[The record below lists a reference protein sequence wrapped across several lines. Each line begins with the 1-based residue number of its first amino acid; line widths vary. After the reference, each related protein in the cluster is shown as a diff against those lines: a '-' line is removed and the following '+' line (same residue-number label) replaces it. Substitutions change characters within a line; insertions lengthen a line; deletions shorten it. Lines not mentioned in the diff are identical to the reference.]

1 MISFLKTEVDTSE
14 EISLNKFPDFI
25 SSVGGNLGLFTG
37 FSFLSALFV
46 FVEWLHKC
54 IGKKF
59 GNWIRELDN
68 YLFAMNE
75 HRFFHLCANPFDH
88 LLCAIQI
95 TIFGR
100 VQDFVAL
107 CSENNI

>member
-1 MISFLKTEVDTSE
+1 MDATREYKRQVNVTVPDDMNTYSVMISFLKTEIDTSE
-14 EISLNKFPDFI
+14 EISLNTFPDFI

-59 GNWIRELDN
+59 GN
-68 YLFAMNE
+68 
-75 HRFFHLCANPFDH
+75 
-88 LLCAIQI
+88 
-95 TIFGR
+95 
-100 VQDFVAL
+100 
-107 CSENNI
+107 